1 MKFRLVKL
9 SRFSGVKTSIYTV
22 VVGND
27 AETLFDKF
35 LQSHK
40 DSHLNEIRQ
49 IIATLDAIGKKVG
62 AQEIFFRRKKEGKA
76 GDGVEALYD
85 APDAKLR
92 LYCIRYGNVTLV
104 LGDGGE
110 KNVRTWQE
118 DKQLT
123 KSATEMIKISAL
135 ITQAIREG
143 DLYWNGNEFVGK
155 LNFDEEDE

>member
-1 MKFRLVKL
+1 MKFQLVKL

-27 AETLFDKF
+27 VETLLDKF
-35 LQSHK
+35 LQKHK

-49 IIATLDAIGKKVG
+49 IIATLDAIGKRVG

-85 APDAKLR
+85 SPDAKLR
-92 LYCIRYGNVTLV
+92 LYCIRYGSVTLI

-123 KSATEMIKISAL
+123 KSATEMIKISAM
-135 ITQAIREG
+135 ITQAIKEK

-155 LNFDEEDE
+155 LNFNKEDE

>member
-1 MKFRLVKL
+1 MKFQLVKL

-27 AETLFDKF
+27 VETLFDKF
-35 LQSHK
+35 LQKHK

-49 IIATLDAIGKKVG
+49 IIATLDAIGKRVG

-85 APDAKLR
+85 SPDAKLR
-92 LYCIRYGNVTLV
+92 LYCIRYGSVTLI

-123 KSATEMIKISAL
+123 KAASEIIKYL
-135 ITQAIREG
+135 P
-143 DLYWNGNEFVGK
+143 
-155 LNFDEEDE
+155 